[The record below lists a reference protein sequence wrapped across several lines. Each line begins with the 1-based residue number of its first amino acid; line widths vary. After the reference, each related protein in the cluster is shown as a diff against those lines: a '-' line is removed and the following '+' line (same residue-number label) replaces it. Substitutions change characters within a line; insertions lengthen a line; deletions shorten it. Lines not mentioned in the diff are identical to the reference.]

1 MLSWLSLP
9 PRLRAFSLVVAAGL
23 SLGGCASQMAY
34 DNSLSPAQNQLRQAN
49 ARFNQT
55 VGEGA
60 VAGALLGAVAG
71 AALGG
76 RNRGQAALIGAG
88 AGAALGTGAG
98 YLVARNNLGR
108 SRTEADYSNAIQ
120 QAADDAAAY
129 RQSAEASRQI
139 AADATAEAARLS
151 AQYRSRQITAAQ
163 YRAGISRFQQ
173 DSDIINQQVAQARQA
188 SAAMQQDA
196 STAQG
201 ANRSALANTAA
212 DVEAS
217 RSQLERSADALS
229 RALAS
234 VPQA

>member
-9 PRLRAFSLVVAAGL
+9 LRLRAASLIVAAGV

-34 DNSLSPAQNQLRQAN
+34 DSSLSPAQNQLRQAN

-60 VAGALLGAVAG
+60 AAGALVGALAG

-98 YLVARNNLGR
+98 YLVARNNLSR
-108 SRTEADYSNAIQ
+108 SSTEADYNNAIE
-120 QAADDAAAY
+120 QATGDAAAY

-151 AQYRSRQITAAQ
+151 AQYRNRQITAAQ
-163 YRAGISRFQQ
+163 YRSGISRFQQ
-173 DSDIINQQVAQARQA
+173 DSDIINQQITQARQA
-188 SAAMQQDA
+188 SAAMQRDA
-196 STAQG
+196 SVAQG
-201 ANRSALANTAA
+201 SNRNALASTAA

-217 RSQLERSADALS
+217 RSQLERSADTLS